1 MDLEDILSI
10 RNCRGYSYPA
20 VLYVRASD
28 STELQYCTLLYTVY
42 TVQHVGL
49 TGKVRAPGSNSLPK
63 LYLCNV
69 HFRGTS
75 SSPAQNSHTV
85 WHFDSENNALW
96 VFML

>member
-28 STELQYCTLLYTVY
+28 STELQYCTLLY
-42 TVQHVGL
+42 VGL
-49 TGKVRAPGSNSLPK
+49 TGIVRAPGSNSLPK